1 MRNQI
6 NHISS
11 LFLLWRHS
19 LIMSSSD
26 QTTNLLSTNPVFKVL
41 SLLEACFELISSPS
55 MKIQITSRFEASK
68 IIFTNICYG
77 FFKCSTL
84 EKNLRTNMKFG
95 FFFNSKVIG
104 EKNGENSIHRLLV
117 WSVINSKLLVFKNW
131 VKINKVLLT
140 NQKKHDL
147 SIKNIFNL
155 A

>member
-1 MRNQI
+1 
-6 NHISS
+6 
-11 LFLLWRHS
+11 
-19 LIMSSSD
+19 
-26 QTTNLLSTNPVFKVL
+26 
-41 SLLEACFELISSPS
+41 
-55 MKIQITSRFEASK
+55 
-68 IIFTNICYG
+68 
-77 FFKCSTL
+77 
-84 EKNLRTNMKFG
+84 MKFG